1 MSKFLA
7 IKQEEPDSRLPT
19 AYFAKEEDLMSGRGG
34 AVMVAPPPFQP
45 RGEEVLREANE
56 VLRKSIR
63 ISSSKKSKSGKVNSA
78 PPKRQCHINIE
89 DSSKFISVQE
99 ENLLMQPPPPPLTL
113 KTRRFK
119 RPLMAKNVFKDEHR
133 HRSFLGSQASS
144 EPPSLMLQGS
154 AI

>member
-63 ISSSKKSKSGKVNSA
+63 ISS
-78 PPKRQCHINIE
+78 P
-89 DSSKFISVQE
+89 
-99 ENLLMQPPPPPLTL
+99 NLQRNL
-113 KTRRFK
+113 KNK
-119 RPLMAKNVFKDEHR
+119 M
-133 HRSFLGSQASS
+133 
-144 EPPSLMLQGS
+144 
-154 AI
+154 